1 MVTTELVSVIR
12 DGENGFIDT
21 SPERLV
27 DAMRLLLE
35 RPDAAQELGC
45 RARELARERFGIER
59 FVRDWQQALASVS

>member
-1 MVTTELVSVIR
+1 MVGLPIVCLATTELVSVIC

-35 RPDAAQELGC
+35 RSWSGRTWRTSLAAA
-45 RARELARERFGIER
+45 RANWR
-59 FVRDWQQALASVS
+59 ASASGSSAS